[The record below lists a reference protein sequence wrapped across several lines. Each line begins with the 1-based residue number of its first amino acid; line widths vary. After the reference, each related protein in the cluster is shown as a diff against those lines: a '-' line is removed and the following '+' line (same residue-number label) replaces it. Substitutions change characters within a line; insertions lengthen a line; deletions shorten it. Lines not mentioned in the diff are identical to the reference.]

1 MLWLKAFHLFFVVAW
16 FAGIFYLPRLFVY
29 HALATEEACI
39 AQLRVMERRLY
50 GLMNLAGSLALGF
63 GLALLGA
70 GWWRALPDAGWLQ
83 IKLVLVAAL
92 VAYHFWCGAT
102 VRRLVQGTPPRSE
115 RFYRWINELPALLL
129 LAVVLLA
136 VVRPF

>member
-29 HALATEEACI
+29 HALAAEEACV

-50 GLMNLAGSLALGF
+50 GLMNVAGTLAVGF
-63 GLALLGA
+63 GLALLAA
-70 GWWRALPDAGWLQ
+70 GWWRALPEAGWLQ
-83 IKLVLVAAL
+83 AKLVLVAGL

-102 VRRLVQGTPPRSE
+102 VRRLAQGAPPRSD

-129 LAVVLLA
+129 LAVIVLA
-136 VVRPF
+136 IVRPF